1 MPCGLTTSFAQRSAE
16 IELIDGSDFS
26 AEEFIESLSD
36 LRRINRWL
44 GGHRALTKRL
54 FPMLKTLQ
62 AAGQTRI
69 RLLDVGT
76 GSADIPARIVD
87 WARPRGLKIE
97 FVVIDLNEI
106 AAHQALVQTAEY
118 PEIKTVCGDA
128 LNLPFADHSFDFV
141 LASLFLHHFESAKA
155 AELLSSFARVAKTA
169 VVINDLR
176 RHPLAYYSIKLLS
189 RLFTGNRLVRN
200 DAAVS
205 VLRGFASPDIAEI
218 ELAAGLRLEV
228 FRHFPYRYIFINRR
242 TITATVWSGLQNN
255 HDNRTSAEDF

>member
-26 AEEFIESLSD
+26 AEEFIENLSD

-44 GGHRALTKRL
+44 GGQRALTKRL

-106 AAHQALVQTAEY
+106 AARQALVQTAEY

-128 LNLPFADHSFDFV
+128 LSLPFADHSFDFV
-141 LASLFLHHFESAKA
+141 LASLFLHHFETAKA
-155 AELLSSFARVAKTA
+155 AELLSGFARVAKTA

-189 RLFTGNRLVRN
+189 HLFTGNRLVRN

-205 VLRGFASPDIAEI
+205 VLRGFAAPDIAEI
-218 ELAAGLRLEV
+218 EIAAGLRLEV

-242 TITATVWSGLQNN
+242 IITATV
-255 HDNRTSAEDF
+255 